1 MSASSSNPKG
11 DRTILA
17 DPVTW
22 DNWLEETRASVP
34 RTHWTLFDPDSNAVM
49 LEPIAPV
56 LVEEPPPEEPENNI
70 VRAAR
75 LARNQRED
83 DQYYKRYSLYRDDK
97 KDWSEY
103 QKIESKLQERI
114 ISTVAPSKRAP
125 LRTIY
130 SVRQWLTELRNSTA
144 LPAET
149 IKQGIQSE
157 YQKLMTVAL
166 ADWPSGGPN
175 TWLGKWEKIHNDS
188 IQFDEPLRTWLRD
201 VCQVWE
207 RVPDLTVYIS
217 NIKLDIQRGNT
228 AAHTPTSV
236 ASTIQWHWQYRKQG
250 LALRVSKPK
259 TTRSAFTT
267 QEAATAEDANEPAAS
282 EVDKPSEKSK
292 KKKGNGKRKR
302 ANENPPS
309 TSSNVAAATNTSSS
323 GASIENRSK
332 KPKRHCTACG
342 VDGHTFSKC
351 YLVVEEPDKD
361 WVNRETFDNNMKVPS
376 FRKKVTDFQGY
387 LDERRR
393 TSMTVRGWKQQEGES
408 SR

>member
-1 MSASSSNPKG
+1 MVNTRMRSAEINSQHEN
-11 DRTILA
+11 
-17 DPVTW
+17 
-22 DNWLEETRASVP
+22 
-34 RTHWTLFDPDSNAVM
+34 SNAVM
-49 LEPIAPV
+49 PEPIAPV
-56 LVEEPPPEEPENNI
+56 LVVEPAPEDPENNI

-83 DQYYKRYSLYRDDK
+83 EQYYKRYSLYRDDK

-103 QKIESKLQERI
+103 NKVESKLQQRL

-157 YQKLMTVAL
+157 YQKLMSVAL

-188 IQFDEPLRTWLRD
+188 VQFDEPIRTWLRD

-217 NIKLDIQRGNT
+217 NIKLDIRSGNT

-236 ASTIQWHWQYRKQG
+236 TSTIQWHWQYRKQG
-250 LALRVSKPK
+250 LALRVPKPK
-259 TTRSAFTT
+259 TTRSAFAT
-267 QEAATAEDANEPAAS
+267 QEATLGEEDEPSATAETVKTN
-282 EVDKPSEKSK
+282 EKSK
-292 KKKGNGKRKR
+292 KKGSGKRKR
-302 ANENPPS
+302 ATEN
-309 TSSNVAAATNTSSS
+309 AATNTSSS
-323 GASIENRSK
+323 GASSDPYR
-332 KPKRHCTACG
+332 
-342 VDGHTFSKC
+342 
-351 YLVVEEPDKD
+351 VVR
-361 WVNRETFDNNMKVPS
+361 V
-376 FRKKVTDFQGY
+376 QA
-387 LDERRR
+387 
-393 TSMTVRGWKQQEGES
+393 
-408 SR
+408 

>member
-1 MSASSSNPKG
+1 
-11 DRTILA
+11 
-17 DPVTW
+17 
-22 DNWLEETRASVP
+22 
-34 RTHWTLFDPDSNAVM
+34 M

-56 LVEEPPPEEPENNI
+56 LVVEPAPEEPENNL

-75 LARNQRED
+75 QARNQREEER
-83 DQYYKRYSLYRDDK
+83 YYKQYSLHKDDK

-103 QKIESKLQERI
+103 HKIESKLQEQI

-130 SVRQWLTELRNSTA
+130 STRQWLTELRNSTA

-175 TWLGKWEKIHNDS
+175 TWLGKWEKLHNDS
-188 IQFDEPLRTWLRD
+188 VQYDEPLRTWLRD

-207 RVPDLTVYIS
+207 QIPDLSVYIS

-228 AAHTPTSV
+228 AVHTPTSV

-259 TTRSAFTT
+259 TTRSAFAI
-267 QEAATAEDANEPAAS
+267 QEAAPGDKDESSAPADS
-282 EVDKPSEKSK
+282 EVKANEKSK

-302 ANENPPS
+302 VNENTPAS
-309 TSSNVAAATNTSSS
+309 SASNVAAAATSTTSSS
-323 GASIENRSK
+323 GAPPNPSPSK
-332 KPKRHCTACG
+332 KPKFYCTACG
-342 VDGHTFSKC
+342 LDGHTFSTC
-351 YLVVEEPDKD
+351 YLVLERKDKE
-361 WVNRETFDNNMKVPS
+361 WVDRETFDNNMKVPS
-376 FRKKVTDFQGY
+376 FRKKVTDFRAT
-387 LDERRR
+387 LKNADAPA
-393 TSMTVRGWKQQEGES
+393 
-408 SR
+408 